1 MLKQFVDKMDRGALT
16 GEANSSLIPP
26 VSDELKRHIRELYP
40 MLLDGMLVSN
50 RQDMGLNTLRTL
62 SNLANQPFSPE
73 FAGERLC
80 EALGA
85 INTSPRPKTKAGLV
99 PVSPRRMRA
108 WWDASLISGAID
120 GIHEADRPKG
130 VLRFYD
136 ITGLPADADHWNQ
149 VFDIDADL
157 AESGKTID
165 FWAADKLYRVELGLV
180 FADGRFVRIA
190 RMNPCALPREN
201 AGDPGSRF
209 VRCNMPDD
217 GSPNDAFKADEA
229 AWNWFFSCGDWPR
242 RDQHAELTLRMV
254 YREFQREGPR
264 VLRKLPGLAM
274 PSVEELESQYQKRG
288 RMASSTRHVQPQS
301 TKKTTGRK
309 VLLALLDPDNA
320 LNVVPVAYPLAT
332 ARRNIFARAF
342 DFVGQGSFDYA
353 SLLRLAVAGT
363 VPIYSHDARVQQ
375 NSNLDNLASEARK
388 EDDEPVPDISHLVQN
403 APADMRES
411 FAWRTASIF
420 DAAKGLNKNLSQIP
434 ALVEKDVSPSPRTK
448 IAASMQADDEVMLL
462 GSSPDIGGAEG
473 RRFAKAGI
481 ALSKMALS
489 LEGRVR
495 PGAKFKVAGK
505 YVTADRTGRFRVE
518 CVLSGKNIRIPMQ
531 VDNGR
536 TGLAR
541 GMLRVEWDKSDRK
554 KEKLTY

>member
-1 MLKQFVDKMDRGALT
+1 MLKQFVDKMDRGALV
-16 GEANSSLIPP
+16 GKASSSRIPP

-50 RQDMGLNTLRTL
+50 RQDMGVNTLRTL
-62 SNLANQPFSPE
+62 SNLVNQPFAPE
-73 FAGERLC
+73 FAGERLG

-85 INTSPRPKTKAGLV
+85 IDTSPQPKTKAGIV

-108 WWDASLISGAID
+108 WWDSSLLSGAID

-136 ITGLPADADHWNQ
+136 ITGLPANADNWNQ

-190 RMNPCALPREN
+190 RLNSCALPREN
-201 AGDPGSRF
+201 AGHPGSRF
-209 VRCNMPDD
+209 VRCNLADD
-217 GSPNDAFKADEA
+217 TGLNAAFQPDEA
-229 AWNWFFSCGDWPR
+229 AWNWFFSCGDWPL

-254 YREFQREGPR
+254 YRAFLHEGPR
-264 VLRKLPGLAM
+264 VLRKLSGLAM
-274 PSVEELESQYQKRG
+274 PSAEELDRQYQKRG
-288 RMASSTRHVQPQS
+288 RMAPRNRYSEPQPA
-301 TKKTTGRK
+301 KKTSGRK

-320 LNVVPVAYPLAT
+320 LNAVPVTYPLAM
-332 ARRNIFARAF
+332 AQRNIFTRSF

-353 SLLRLAVAGT
+353 TLLRLAVAGT
-363 VPIYSHDARVQQ
+363 RPVYSHCDSVQDKVALDAPAPDAPEV
-375 NSNLDNLASEARK
+375 A
-388 EDDEPVPDISHLVQN
+388 EPVPDISHLVQN

-420 DAAKGLNKNLSQIP
+420 DAAKGLNKNLLQIP
-434 ALVEKDVSPSPRTK
+434 ALVEKDNSPAPRTNTV
-448 IAASMQADDEVMLL
+448 AVPNADDEVVLL

-489 LEGRVR
+489 LEGKVR

-541 GMLRVEWDKSDRK
+541 GMLRIEWDKSNKK